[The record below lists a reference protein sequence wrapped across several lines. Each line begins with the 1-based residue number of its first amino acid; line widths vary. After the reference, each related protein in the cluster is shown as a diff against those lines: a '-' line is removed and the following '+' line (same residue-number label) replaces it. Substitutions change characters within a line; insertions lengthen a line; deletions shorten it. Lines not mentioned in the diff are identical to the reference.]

1 VRVGRHS
8 VGPHVGACCPI
19 RKRERMREKR
29 IPLLFRVLPNSRRKA
44 TRSIGNVTKCAASSA
59 RLARTD
65 FFYPSD
71 LSRKAVQGI
80 LRLATAPPSRFGVH
94 THCGNKCKVARK
106 NRSARKTIEFQY
118 GTGSS
123 SVRVQFGQTKAIPP
137 PEASQSCHDAQT
149 DSDSRRPRRPADNCP
164 DREEPAR

>member
-1 VRVGRHS
+1 MLGNHQSAITNEMLTVVNQQFALCIFIGDRRLVITQYLFPSSRRRYVQIAPGFESARASVCVGRHS

-71 LSRKAVQGI
+71 LSRKAVHGI
-80 LRLATAPPSRFGVH
+80 LRLEPCCHSAPESI
-94 THCGNKCKVARK
+94 
-106 NRSARKTIEFQY
+106 RSSYALWKQ
-118 GTGSS
+118 
-123 SVRVQFGQTKAIPP
+123 V
-137 PEASQSCHDAQT
+137 
-149 DSDSRRPRRPADNCP
+149 
-164 DREEPAR
+164 